1 MVSNAKSGLTGAE
14 QNRGRI
20 NLLIIEDDE
29 TLAPALSAYLTRR
42 DYHVTLLKDGE
53 DIDEID
59 LNLYDLLILDLILP
73 GISGEDILLRV
84 KKGFPE
90 LPVLILT
97 AKYSISS
104 KEECFNK
111 GADDY
116 LTKPFDL
123 LELELRIKAL
133 LRRFANNDRTG
144 KIVTIGDIRADI
156 EHKILEKNGSEIP
169 LSRRS
174 WDLLEFFMQNRGT
187 IVDKS
192 EIMKNVWKDTRV
204 TDDSIRTY
212 IKELRKVLPRDAIRT
227 YKGRGYR
234 LM

>member
-116 LTKPFDL
+116 LVKPFEVMEL
-123 LELELRIKAL
+123 LLRIQAL
-133 LRRFANNDRTG
+133 LRRSGLTKYVKIGSASFDLNSG
-144 KIVTIGDIRADI
+144 IVTR
-156 EHKILEKNGSEIP
+156 NGEEYI

-174 WDLLEFFMQNRGT
+174 FALLRCLLEKRGR
-187 IVDKS
+187 VVSKE
-192 EIMKNVWKDTRV
+192 EIMSTVWGDTVV
-204 TDDSIRTY
+204 TEESIRTY
-212 IKELRKVLPRDAIRT
+212 VKELRKILPKNSIKT
-227 YKGRGYR
+227 FKGRGY
-234 LM
+234 LLN